1 MEKLFVICVED
12 QREVLNTISGQMSF
26 FEEYVELEEC
36 ESAAEAEELIEEI
49 DANGDM
55 LALII
60 SDHVMPG
67 KSGVDFLI
75 TIQEDGRFTA
85 TKKIL
90 LTGQATHI
98 DTIEA
103 INRATI
109 NNYIEKP
116 WKADDLRSKVSI
128 LLTEFVVEK
137 GLNYE
142 SYIPILDNQRL
153 FDLLK
158 QT

>member
-1 MEKLFVICVED
+1 MEKLFIICVED
-12 QREVLNTISGQMSF
+12 QREVLNTISSHLSV

-55 LALII
+55 LAVII

-75 TIQEDGRFTA
+75 SIQEDGRFGA

-90 LTGQATHI
+90 LTGQATHV

-103 INRATI
+103 INRAAI

-116 WKADDLRSKVSI
+116 WKANDLTSKVSM
-128 LLTEFVVEK
+128 LLTEFVVES

-142 SYIPILDNQRL
+142 DYVPILDNQRL